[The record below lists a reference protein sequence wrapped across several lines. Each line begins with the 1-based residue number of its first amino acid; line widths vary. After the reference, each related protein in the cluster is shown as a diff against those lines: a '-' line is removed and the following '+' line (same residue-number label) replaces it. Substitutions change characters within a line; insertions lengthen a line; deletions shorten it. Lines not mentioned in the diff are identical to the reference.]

1 LDTDYKIGTYLIA
14 PEGSIAAQ
22 DDSFPVNG
30 FWPTITWQ
38 ADEYVRH
45 NVALYLPDNLQPGF
59 YEVWTLMYSAA
70 EGSRLPVQDTSS
82 TTIRDHVVLFNIEV
96 TR

>member
-1 LDTDYKIGTYLIA
+1 
-14 PEGSIAAQ
+14 
-22 DDSFPVNG
+22 
-30 FWPTITWQ
+30 
-38 ADEYVRH
+38 
-45 NVALYLPDNLQPGF
+45 LQPGF